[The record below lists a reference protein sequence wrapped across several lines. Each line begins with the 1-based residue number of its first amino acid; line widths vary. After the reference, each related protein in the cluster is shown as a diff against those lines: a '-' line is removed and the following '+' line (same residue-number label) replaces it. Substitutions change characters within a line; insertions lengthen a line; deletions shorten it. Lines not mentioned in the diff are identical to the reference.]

1 MSHKL
6 VAPFYVVCIP
16 FILLPYFY
24 NALQCQSMALCVD
37 KLSLWFLLHAG
48 FLLHPVMLR
57 MRVKTR
63 GKDFLNN
70 FEDLIVNDCAALSTQ
85 DSFFLCLCEQ
95 LILIFTHND
104 FLVTLSPE
112 SSAKCENKPTMIKQK
127 KMGGFVC
134 FLVIHRQK
142 FFFSWYSSFSPVTDN
157 LKFFNFFSHSLE
169 YLLGGKWQGPKF

>member
-6 VAPFYVVCIP
+6 VTPFYVVCIP

-24 NALQCQSMALCVD
+24 DALQCQSMALCVD

-63 GKDFLNN
+63 GKVFLNN
-70 FEDLIVNDCAALSTQ
+70 FEDLIVNDCAARRLKTA
-85 DSFFLCLCEQ
+85 FFCACV
-95 LILIFTHND
+95 HNL
-104 FLVTLSPE
+104 FSYLH
-112 SSAKCENKPTMIKQK
+112 TMIFLSHLAQNPVQSVRINPQWSKK

-157 LKFFNFFSHSLE
+157 LKFFNFFSHCLE